1 MYNVKLEQ
9 EYCKKNLATI
19 YCLLPHIKRIP
30 FRFRVVPACQM
41 KPHLH
46 RAIFVPYSYCCQ
58 LSKGK
63 ETNGKT
69 LQNLYRV
76 NRARPTEL
84 LTAEVWILVCVE
96 GKCDWVKKNTHR
108 DRFLRVSGLPYIN
121 LHMRTS
127 TGWSKKCT
135 KRSSFLFAILQNLG
149 HLCVPRRC

>member
-46 RAIFVPYSYCCQ
+46 RAIFVAYSYCCQ

-69 LQNLYRV
+69 LQNLSRV

-84 LTAEVWILVCVE
+84 LKAEV
-96 GKCDWVKKNTHR
+96 
-108 DRFLRVSGLPYIN
+108 
-121 LHMRTS
+121 
-127 TGWSKKCT
+127 
-135 KRSSFLFAILQNLG
+135 
-149 HLCVPRRC
+149 